1 MADSYDV
8 LAMGRSSID
17 LYAREI
23 GVAFAEVESFNA
35 YVGGSPTNICVGA
48 HRLGLRTALLT
59 AVGDDLVG
67 DFVFNFLNRE
77 GIAFEFSPRKAGRRT
92 SAFMLA
98 IQPPDKFPIVPYRDN
113 CADLELTIADVR
125 RAPVAASRALL
136 VTGSGLSRQPS
147 RDATMFAAET
157 ARASGGRVV
166 LDLDVRAELWPD
178 MRAYAAGV
186 RSILPLT
193 DVVIGTAEEVAAAT
207 TRDGAETAHAV
218 ETAATAAIE
227 SPESPQSS
235 ELPQSPE
242 SPDSPDA
249 FGGALATNV
258 RELLSA
264 GSAGALVVK
273 RGARSTVVCLRDG
286 ERIEAATFPVEVL
299 NVLGAGDAFAGGFL
313 YGYLKGW
320 DWRQSARMG
329 NACGA
334 IVVTRHGCANF
345 MPYEQEALA
354 FIQERGGF

>member
-1 MADSYDV
+1 MMEYSYDV

-17 LYAREI
+17 LYANEI
-23 GVAFAEVESFNA
+23 GAPFAEVKSFNA

-48 HRLGLRTALLT
+48 RRLGLRTALLT
-59 AVGDDLVG
+59 AVGEDLVG
-67 DFVFNFLNRE
+67 DFVLNFLTRE
-77 GIAFEFSPRKAGRRT
+77 GIAVEFSPRKPGRRT

-113 CADLELTIADVR
+113 CADLELTPDDVR
-125 RAPVAASRALL
+125 AAPVAASRALL

-147 RDATMFAAET
+147 RDATLVAAET
-157 ARASGGRVV
+157 ARAGGSRVV

-178 MRAYAAGV
+178 MRAYAASL

-193 DVVIGTAEEVAAAT
+193 NVVIGTVEEVAAAT
-207 TRDGAETAHAV
+207 MRDGERAQ
-218 ETAATAAIE
+218 TAATAEATAATTGE
-227 SPESPQSS
+227 ATTATTAAASTAG
-235 ELPQSPE
+235 
-242 SPDSPDA
+242 SPDIY
-249 FGGALATNV
+249 GGALRDGV
-258 RELLSA
+258 GELLAA
-264 GSAGALVVK
+264 GTAEACVVK
-273 RGARSTVVCLRDG
+273 RGARSTVVALRGG
-286 ERIEAATFPVEVL
+286 ETIEAATFPVEVL

-320 DWRQSARMG
+320 DWQRSARMG

>member
-1 MADSYDV
+1 MEHSYDV

-17 LYAREI
+17 LYANEI
-23 GVAFAEVESFNA
+23 GAPFAEVKSFSA

-48 HRLGLRTALLT
+48 NRLGLRTALLT
-59 AVGDDLVG
+59 ATGEDLVG
-67 DFVFNFLNRE
+67 DFVLNFLTRE
-77 GIAFEFSPRKAGRRT
+77 GIAVEFSPRKAGRRT

-98 IQPPDKFPIVPYRDN
+98 IQPPDKFSIVPYRDN
-113 CADLELTIADVR
+113 CADLELTTDDVR
-125 RAPVAASRALL
+125 AAPVTESRALL

-147 RDATMFAAET
+147 RDATLFAAES
-157 ARASGGRVV
+157 ARASGNRVV

-178 MRAYAAGV
+178 MQAYADAV

-193 DVVIGTAEEVAAAT
+193 DVVIGTIEEVAAAAAVK
-207 TRDGAETAHAV
+207 DNLVDDHEAHAM
-218 ETAATAAIE
+218 TAAAVE
-227 SPESPQSS
+227 SQDIFE
-235 ELPQSPE
+235 
-242 SPDSPDA
+242 
-249 FGGALATNV
+249 GALGDGV
-258 RELLSA
+258 RELLAA
-264 GSAGALVVK
+264 GLAEALVVK
-273 RGARSTVVCLRDG
+273 RGARSTFVFLRGG

-313 YGYLKGW
+313 YGYLKNW
-320 DWRQSARMG
+320 DWHQSARMG

>member
-1 MADSYDV
+1 MMDRVYDV

-17 LYAREI
+17 LYANEI
-23 GVAFAEVESFNA
+23 GAPFTEIETFSA

-48 HRLGLRTALLT
+48 NRLGLRTALLT
-59 AVGDDLVG
+59 ATGEDLVG
-67 DFVFNFLNRE
+67 DFVLNFLTRE
-77 GIAFEFSPRKAGRRT
+77 GIAVEFSPRKAGRRT

-113 CADLELTIADVR
+113 CADLELTIDDVR
-125 RAPVAASRALL
+125 AAPVAASRALL

-147 RDATMFAAET
+147 RDATLFAAET
-157 ARASGGRVV
+157 ARASGNRVV

-178 MRAYAAGV
+178 MRAYAAGI

-193 DVVIGTAEEVAAAT
+193 DVVIGTVEEVAAAV
-207 TRDGAETAHAV
+207 TRDGEAAH
-218 ETAATAAIE
+218 TAATTATTTATTTTATTTIE
-227 SPESPQSS
+227 SPDIPC
-235 ELPQSPE
+235 
-242 SPDSPDA
+242 DA
-249 FGGALATNV
+249 LRDGV
-258 RELLSA
+258 EELLGA
-264 GSAGALVVK
+264 GSAEAFVVK
-273 RGARSTVVCLRDG
+273 RGARSTVVFLRGG
-286 ERIEAATFPVEVL
+286 ETLEAATFPVEVL

-320 DWRQSARMG
+320 GWQQSARMG

>member
-1 MADSYDV
+1 MEYSYDV

-17 LYAREI
+17 LYANEI
-23 GVAFAEVESFNA
+23 GAPFTEIKSFSA

-48 HRLGLRTALLT
+48 RRLGLRTALLT
-59 AVGDDLVG
+59 AVGEDLVG
-67 DFVFNFLNRE
+67 DFVLNFLQRE
-77 GIAFEFSPRKAGRRT
+77 DIAVEFSPRKAGRRT

-113 CADLELTIADVR
+113 CADLELTIDDVR
-125 RAPVAASRALL
+125 AAPVAASRALL

-147 RDATMFAAET
+147 REATLYAATT
-157 ARASGGRVV
+157 ARAGGNRVV

-178 MRAYAAGV
+178 MRTYAAGI

-193 DVVIGTAEEVAAAT
+193 DVIIGTVEEVAAAVT
-207 TRDGAETAHAV
+207 PHDGEARERSAG
-218 ETAATAAIE
+218 AAIE
-227 SPESPQSS
+227 SAVATSVE
-235 ELPQSPE
+235 
-242 SPDSPDA
+242 SPDA
-249 FGGALATNV
+249 FGSALKDSV
-258 RELLSA
+258 HELLAA
-264 GSAGALVVK
+264 GSAEALIVK
-273 RGARSTVVCLRDG
+273 RGAQSTVVFLKGG
-286 ERIEAATFPVEVL
+286 ETIEAATFSVEVL

-320 DWRQSARMG
+320 DWHRSARMG

-345 MPYEQEALA
+345 MPDEQEVLS